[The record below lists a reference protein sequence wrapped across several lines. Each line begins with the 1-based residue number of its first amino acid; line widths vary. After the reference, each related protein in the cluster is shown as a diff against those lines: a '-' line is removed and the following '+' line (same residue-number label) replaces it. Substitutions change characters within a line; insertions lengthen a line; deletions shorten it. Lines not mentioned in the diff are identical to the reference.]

1 MRPTKEQ
8 QRVISHEQGRAVV
21 FAVAGSGKT
30 TTVVKRINRLVG
42 ECGHMPQR
50 ILATTFSKYA
60 KKQLENK
67 LKNEEF
73 GEGVEV
79 ATLHSVA
86 HRIFCFRTE
95 QMEVPRRIEIDED
108 GLMRC
113 FYQAKDRIRE
123 GTAVNPKESKIDR
136 QIIEELGYRDFANY
150 LMQLKGDILATEWMH
165 NALPEGARPYFDIE
179 TFSHNPS
186 LEVLIDTYEDQRNQS
201 RLLGFDDLMIG
212 ATTFLASEPI
222 LRQQLS
228 AKYEFILVD
237 EYQDGNKAQNMMLQF
252 LDEQSSNMMVIGDD
266 DQTIYEWRGARPDFI
281 KQKLSD
287 NSWTTYKLSRNF
299 RSSPGPVILA
309 SQVIEKNKNR
319 APKKMMAMMPFTGR
333 LDIRRLHSVREQ
345 SDEIASIIK
354 SVQIETGS
362 YDNIVIL
369 IRQYAETPCI
379 EQALIANDIPY
390 EIPDSKPFYFRRE
403 TQFILD
409 YLSLLVLE
417 HKRLTTAINSADEEA
432 YKKAIAGI
440 YVRPKTYMKR
450 TDMLGVVDRAL
461 SHSPKPNSITDCL
474 EEYNAN
480 IEDSRGRRSE
490 PVDDLIDFFSYFAGK
505 SPESITAAE
514 VISELDKKTGLRQW
528 IIDTSVHPKVGCI
541 RAQIFD
547 ALIDYAEDDS
557 LDAFLKQIERVKS
570 LNATEI
576 RGKAEPRVKILTV
589 FKAKGL
595 EFPVV
600 IVPNMNSA
608 QMDIPAIP
616 SSVSSS
622 SAQEEERR
630 IFYVAMTRAIHD
642 LHIFYTSNEPS
653 TYLTEA
659 SYKTV
664 EKYIGECSAV
674 FKGNLALLEE
684 DSGSYYLEKL
694 LAHMYKYQVGNAC
707 ARSWSRHLSEDRQAS
722 VYGQLKNEILGYVEH
737 QKPSASIKTQEA
749 WTKLI
754 EFLDNINESS
764 TKFRS
769 DLPDPDSAQA
779 ERGRFSPE
787 SCGDRDIF
795 DVILESEQ
803 EDFE

>member
-1 MRPTKEQ
+1 MKPTREQ
-8 QRVISHEQGRAVV
+8 LNVINHEQGRAVV

-73 GEGVEV
+73 GDGVEV

-86 HRIFCFRTE
+86 HRIFSFRTE

-113 FYQAKDRIRE
+113 FYQAKDRIRD
-123 GTAVNPKESKIDR
+123 GAAINPKESRIDR
-136 QIIEELGYRDFANY
+136 QIIEELGYPDFANY
-150 LMQLKGDILATEWMH
+150 LMQLKGDMLATEWMH
-165 NALPEGARPYFDIE
+165 AELPEGARPYFDIE
-179 TFSHNPS
+179 PFSNNPS
-186 LEVLIDTYEDQRNQS
+186 LEVLIDTYEDQRRQC
-201 RLLGFDDLMIG
+201 RLLGFDDLMVG
-212 ATTFLASEPI
+212 ATTFLASEPV

-237 EYQDGNKAQNMMLQF
+237 EYQDVNKAQNMMLQF

-266 DQTIYEWRGARPDFI
+266 DQTIYEWRGARPGFI

-309 SQVIEKNKNR
+309 SQVIERNKNR
-319 APKKMMAMMPFTGR
+319 APKKMMPMMPFTGR
-333 LDIRRLHSVREQ
+333 LDIRRFHSVREQ
-345 SDEIASIIK
+345 SAEIASIIK

-379 EQALIANDIPY
+379 EQALIANNIPY

-403 TQFILD
+403 TQYILD
-409 YLSLLVLE
+409 YLSIIVLE
-417 HKRLTTAINSADEEA
+417 HKRVNSSLNSVDEDT
-432 YKKAIAGI
+432 YRKAMNGI

-450 TDMLGVVDRAL
+450 TDLHGIIEKVL
-461 SHSPKPNSITDCL
+461 SASTETGPLTDYL
-474 EEYNAN
+474 DEYNCN
-480 IEDSRGRRSE
+480 IESSRGRRSV
-490 PVDDLIDFFSYFAGK
+490 PVDNLIDFFSCFTGK
-505 SPESITAAE
+505 APESIAAAE
-514 VISELDKKTGLRQW
+514 AISELDKKTGLRQW
-528 IIDTSVHPKVGCI
+528 IIDTSVHPKVGSI

-547 ALIDYAEDDS
+547 ALVDYAENDS
-557 LDAFLKQIERVKS
+557 LDAFLTQIARVKS

-576 RGKAEPRVKILTV
+576 RGKAEPRVKLLTV

-616 SSVSSS
+616 SSISSS

-659 SYKTV
+659 SYETV

-674 FKGNLALLEE
+674 FKGNLTLLEE
-684 DSGSYYLEKL
+684 NSGSYYLEKL

-707 ARSWSRHLSEDRQAS
+707 ARSWSRLLSKDRQVS
-722 VYGQLKNEILGYVEH
+722 VYSQLMTGVSEYVE
-737 QKPSASIKTQEA
+737 QQMPSASTKKREA
-749 WTKLI
+749 WAKLL
-754 EFLDNINESS
+754 EFLENINESAN
-764 TKFRS
+764 KFRS
-769 DLPDPDSAQA
+769 DLAGSESAQA
-779 ERGRFSPE
+779 ERGRFSADA
-787 SCGDRDIF
+787 CGDRDIF
-795 DVILESEQ
+795 DVILEEEQ